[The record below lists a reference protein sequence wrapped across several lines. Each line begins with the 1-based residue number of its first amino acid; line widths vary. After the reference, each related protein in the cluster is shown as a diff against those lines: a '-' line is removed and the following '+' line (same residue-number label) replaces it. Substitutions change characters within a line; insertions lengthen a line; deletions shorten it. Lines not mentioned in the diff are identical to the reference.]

1 MDTGKEERAEF
12 REAMRDVKPL
22 KATERVTSERAR
34 PAAVARHSRAA
45 RLAVLNE
52 SLNGT
57 LHEQPDGETEFARP
71 GIGEQTLRRLRAGR
85 YSIEAEI
92 DLHGMTRS
100 EAREALK
107 DFVAESA
114 RLGLGCVRV
123 IHGKGSRS
131 GPEGPVLK
139 YAVHEWLARW
149 NAVLAFA
156 SARARHG
163 GTGAVYVLL
172 ARK

>member
-1 MDTGKEERAEF
+1 MDTGEEELAAF

-22 KATERVTSERAR
+22 KAPERVVYAGPR
-34 PAAVARHSRAA
+34 PSAVARNSRAA

-57 LHEQPDGETEFARP
+57 LHEQPDGETEFSRP
-71 GIGEQTLRRLRAGR
+71 GMSEHTLRQLRRGR
-85 YSIEAEI
+85 YSIGAEI
-92 DLHGMTRS
+92 DLHGMTRL
-100 EAREALK
+100 EARDALK
-107 DFVAESA
+107 EFIAQCAE
-114 RLGLGCVRV
+114 RGLGCVRV

-139 YAVHEWLARW
+139 YAVHEWLVRW
-149 NAVLAFA
+149 QEVLAFT
-156 SARARHG
+156 SARPRHG

-172 ARK
+172 RRR

>member
-1 MDTGKEERAEF
+1 MDGDEEVAAF

-22 KATERVTSERAR
+22 KAATRVVRTRAR

-45 RLAVLNE
+45 RRAVLDE

-57 LHEQPDGETEFARP
+57 LHEQPDGETEFSRP
-71 GIGEQTLRRLRAGR
+71 GLPEHALRQLRRGR
-85 YSIEAEI
+85 YSIGAEI
-92 DLHGMTRS
+92 DLHGMTRV
-100 EAREALK
+100 EARDALK
-107 DFVAESA
+107 QFIAECSA
-114 RLGLGCVRV
+114 LGLGCVRV

-139 YAVHEWLARW
+139 HAVHEWLARFRD
-149 NAVLAFA
+149 VVAFTSA
-156 SARARHG
+156 SQRHG

-172 ARK
+172 RRR

>member
-1 MDTGKEERAEF
+1 MDTRKDEKSAF

-22 KATERVTSERAR
+22 KTQDRVAQERAR

-45 RLAVLNE
+45 RLAVLDE

-57 LHEQPDGETEFARP
+57 LREAPDGETEFCRA

-85 YSIEAEI
+85 YSIAAEI
-92 DLHGMTRS
+92 DLHGMTRG

-107 DFVAESA
+107 TFVAESA
-114 RLGLGCVRV
+114 QHGLGCVRV
-123 IHGKGSRS
+123 VHGKGSRS
-131 GPEGPVLK
+131 GPDGPVLK
-139 YAVHEWLARW
+139 HAVHEWLARFKD
-149 NAVLAFA
+149 VLAFA
-156 SARARHG
+156 SARPRHG

-172 ARK
+172 RRS